1 MNPTEKKKL
10 GRTDVELTQFGFG
23 AASLGEIFEL
33 VSEEQA
39 QATLQAAWANGVRYF
54 DTAPFYGHGLSE
66 HRVGSFLS
74 QQPRHEFVL
83 STKVGRILKAPA
95 DRATFKAPFFRGGLP
110 FDFDVDYTYD
120 GIMRSYEDSLQR
132 LRLNSI
138 DLLVIH
144 DLELGHHGEQLQT
157 YRDQFSNS
165 GWRAVEELRSTG
177 EVRAVGAGA
186 NELEVIPYF
195 LERFDLDFFILAR
208 QYTLLEQEALDEALP
223 LCQARNVGI
232 ILASVFNSG
241 ILVTGPVEGAKYV
254 YEDAPT
260 GILEKVSQIEQVC
273 RRHNVSLAA
282 AAIQFSVTHP
292 CMASVIPGA
301 LHPRQVAKN
310 LGYFREEIPAALW
323 ADLKAAEIIREDA
336 PTPSSAARA

>member
-10 GRTDVELTQFGFG
+10 GRTDVELIQFGFG

-33 VSEEQA
+33 VSDEDA
-39 QATLQAAWANGVRYF
+39 RATMQAAWDNGVRYF

-83 STKVGRILKAPA
+83 STKVGRILKAPEDKA
-95 DRATFKAPFFRGGLP
+95 NFKVPFFRGGLP

-144 DLELGHHGEQLQT
+144 DLEIGHHGAQVQS
-157 YRDQFSNS
+157 YRDQFSDS
-165 GWRAVEELRSTG
+165 GWRAVEELRATG
-177 EVRAVGAGA
+177 EIRAVGVGA
-186 NELEVIPYF
+186 NELEVFPYF

-208 QYTLLEQEALDEALP
+208 QYTLLEQDALDVALP

-241 ILVTGPVEGAKYV
+241 ILVTGPVAGAKYV
-254 YEDAPT
+254 YEDAAAE
-260 GILEKVSQIEQVC
+260 ILERVSQIEQVC
-273 RRHNVSLAA
+273 RRHNVSMAA
-282 AAIQFSVTHP
+282 AAIQFPVAHPAVT
-292 CMASVIPGA
+292 SIIPGA
-301 LHPRQVAKN
+301 YHPRHVEEN
-310 LGYFREEIPAALW
+310 LAYFREEVPAALW
-323 ADLKAAEIIREDA
+323 DELVAKGIIRQDA
-336 PTPSSAARA
+336 PTPSSGER